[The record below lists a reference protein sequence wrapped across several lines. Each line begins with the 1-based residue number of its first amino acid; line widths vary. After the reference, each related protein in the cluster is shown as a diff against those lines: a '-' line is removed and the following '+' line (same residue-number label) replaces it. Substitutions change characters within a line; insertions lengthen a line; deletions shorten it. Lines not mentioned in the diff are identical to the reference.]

1 VGVACSTSQLVL
13 PVQVKRQSDFE
24 RTAQQTITP
33 LHTTT
38 MDDSDIELFGTQ
50 DSDNEVDDKGNVD
63 SEDDESGNHGVDQGE
78 GNESED
84 KVKDDIE
91 AEEDDIDNST
101 LFNKRKLASSGD
113 TSLKAPK
120 LEPGSVADDKYKD
133 VIFSMMFGNLEEL
146 RQLVSL
152 YVHVQQKSAVDGVLF
167 HVVHEEEDGEE
178 PFSGL
183 VSTLFLSGVLM
194 TGRLKCKM
202 LHYKKDE
209 RTCFYVNVEDL
220 SLQLRHIKQDNGCI
234 ITKYRGDTQLRINVY
249 SIAPGT
255 SNTQRMTLTEL
266 AIESDDPDYFP
277 EMQYEFS
284 MVITAMDLKSL
295 VQQSADIGASC
306 LEVTLYRKRREGT
319 SESSGAS
326 GISSLFQFDAV
337 TDTRS
342 KSIQQRYVNMGD
354 DSMDTEGVYSL
365 DTIIDD
371 SIKTGELVKVRKCA
385 YSVDTLKSLT
395 MSLKNQHQL
404 TLSFGVPKVKDQ
416 NGQFLAW
423 EDYQQDEEA
432 EFVYGAMYIGI
443 NLGPE
448 TYIKMLLAR
457 RVDGEDD

>member
-1 VGVACSTSQLVL
+1 
-13 PVQVKRQSDFE
+13 
-24 RTAQQTITP
+24 
-33 LHTTT
+33 
-38 MDDSDIELFGTQ
+38 MDDSDIEIFGY
-50 DSDNEVDDKGNVD
+50 SDNNEGEAQNNEGEADNKVGAPGNHKLCEDQVKEEGGDDGEVDAESEGQDD
-63 SEDDESGNHGVDQGE
+63 SEI
-78 GNESED
+78 
-84 KVKDDIE
+84 DDIS
-91 AEEDDIDNST
+91 NST

-113 TSLKAPK
+113 TGLKAPK

-167 HVVHEEEDGEE
+167 HVVHEEDGGEE

-306 LEVTLYRKRREGT
+306 LEVTLYRKRRND
-319 SESSGAS
+319 SSGAS